1 MEPAEARRAWQCP
14 VCDPGA
20 VAEMWDQMA
29 EGFARAPVPGGDDP
43 FVRLVR
49 DSYPVGPATS
59 LLDIGCGSGGYTVAL
74 ARGAGRAVGVD
85 IAPAMIRDAEDLAAA
100 CGAGNVRF
108 AVADWNALPP
118 DGPLLRDGFDI
129 VYARLAP
136 AIRSAA
142 AFEKMLGCCRGLG
155 LLTKPA
161 HRHDRVR
168 TAVFAAAGLT
178 DRSDDDDA
186 LRYAAVL
193 LRARGLRPRYL
204 REPDVWELDRPVH
217 EVLRYHLAQVRS
229 LMPLTPARERAV
241 TAAVEALAD
250 GGIVH
255 ERITSVRTTI
265 YWRM

>member
-1 MEPAEARRAWQCP
+1 MEPAEVRRAWQCP
-14 VCDPGA
+14 VCDSVA

-29 EGFARAPVPGGDDP
+29 ESFARSPVPGDDDP
-43 FVRLVR
+43 FIRLVR
-49 DSYPVGPATS
+49 AHHAIGPTTS
-59 LLDIGCGSGGYTVAL
+59 LLDIGCGSGGYTIAL

-85 IAPAMIRDAEDLAAA
+85 ISPAMIRDAEDLAAA
-100 CGAGNVRF
+100 RGAGNVRF
-108 AVADWNALPP
+108 AVADWNALSP
-118 DGPLLRDGFDI
+118 DGPLLREGFDI

-161 HRHDRVR
+161 LRHDLVR
-168 TAVFAAAGLT
+168 TAVFAAVGLT
-178 DRSDDDDA
+178 DCSDDDDA

-193 LRARGLRPRYL
+193 LRARGLRPCYL

-229 LMPLTPARERAV
+229 LTPLTPALEQKVA
-241 TAAVEALAD
+241 AAVWALAD
-250 GGIVH
+250 GGVVH
-255 ERITSVRTTI
+255 EHITSMRTTI
-265 YWRM
+265 YWEM